1 MIVSP
6 RLGAVRVRASMSFDS
21 FVGQSVSNAVFQHRS
36 ECGLTVALH
45 MEDFLPFVTNCEP
58 PQQPQQLSSD
68 RLTD

>member
-6 RLGAVRVRASMSFDS
+6 RLGAVRVHASMSFDS

-36 ECGLTVALH
+36 ECGLTVA
-45 MEDFLPFVTNCEP
+45 DFLPFVTNCEP
-58 PQQPQQLSSD
+58 PQQPQQLGSD